1 MNTMWVVKTMIAQ
14 FIIPVTLA
22 VAHAP
27 QSKEAGETERLR
39 LPTPRLESAVS
50 LERALHQRRSV
61 REFDSKRMIS
71 LEEISQLLWSAQG
84 ITASGG
90 FRTAPSAG
98 ALYPLEVYLVAGHV
112 QNLPAGIYHYQPDG
126 HQLRRVALGDRRKQI
141 ARAALQQEA
150 LYEAPATIVFS
161 VIYERTTQKYRERG
175 RQYALIEVG
184 HAAQNV
190 LLQAVA
196 LGLGAV
202 PIGAFYDHE
211 LRQVM
216 GMKGHEEPIYLIP
229 VGKKRS

>member
-1 MNTMWVVKTMIAQ
+1 MWVVKTMIAG
-14 FIIPVTLA
+14 FIIPVTLT
-22 VAHAP
+22 VAHA
-27 QSKEAGETERLR
+27 QQTKGVEEAERIR
-39 LPTPRLESAVS
+39 LPKPRLESAVS
-50 LERALHQRRSV
+50 VEQALHQRRSV
-61 REFDSKRMIS
+61 RSFDSKQMVT

-84 ITASGG
+84 ITAGGG
-90 FRTAPSAG
+90 FRTTPSAG

-112 QNLPAGIYHYQPDG
+112 QNLQAGIYHYLPEG
-126 HQLRRVALGDRRKQI
+126 HKLRRTLLGDRRQQL

-150 LYEAPATIVFS
+150 VYEAPAIVVIS
-161 VIYERTTQKYRERG
+161 VVYERTTQKYGQRG

-211 LRQVM
+211 VKRLI
-216 GMKGHEEPIYLIP
+216 GMKADEEPVYLIP
-229 VGKKRS
+229 VGKRRN